1 MQHQRFIECR
11 AQRWSGMVWLQSQI
25 KVGMVFLAGTGVD
38 QQLGLA
44 EVFRARGVFAP
55 ATC

>member
-1 MQHQRFIECR
+1 
-11 AQRWSGMVWLQSQI
+11 MVWLQSQI

-44 EVFRARGVFAP
+44 EVFRARGGVLHPPP
-55 ATC
+55 AEY